1 VAHLHVDLTIPD
13 TISDGLR
20 EALQQ
25 EAREQTVLALFRR
38 GVCSAGLAAQLLD
51 RSYGDFLHF
60 LKERGVAYAAGEAH
74 DKAADETT
82 LQWLRQQARD
92 RRKPT

>member
-13 TISDGLR
+13 TVSDSLR

-38 GVCSAGLAAQLLD
+38 GACSAGLAAQLLD
-51 RSYGDFLHF
+51 LTYKDFLDF
-60 LKERGVAYAAGEAH
+60 LKARGVGYAAGEIN
-74 DKAADETT
+74 DTAADEAT
-82 LQWLRQQARD
+82 LRWLREQAPDKRE
-92 RRKPT
+92 PA

>member
-1 VAHLHVDLTIPD
+1 MAHLHVDLTIPD
-13 TISDGLR
+13 TVSDGLR

-51 RSYGDFLHF
+51 RTYNDFLDF
-60 LKERGVAYAAGEAH
+60 LKERGVDYSAGDAD
-74 DKAADETT
+74 DKVADEAT
-82 LQWLRQQARD
+82 LRWLRTRA
-92 RRKPT
+92 TN

>member
-1 VAHLHVDLTIPD
+1 MAHLHVDLTIPD
-13 TISDGLR
+13 TVSDELR

-51 RSYGDFLHF
+51 RTYNDFLDF
-60 LKERGVAYAAGEAH
+60 LKERGVDYSAGETG
-74 DKAADETT
+74 DKAADEAT
-82 LQWLRQQARD
+82 LRWVRTQAAN
-92 RRKPT
+92 